1 MFDQV
6 HGKSVVKIGNRYFAI
21 TKDVGKADR
30 IHQANEMG
38 STWNRQMTLPKARC
52 IRTRSIRNARA

>member
-1 MFDQV
+1 
-6 HGKSVVKIGNRYFAI
+6 
-21 TKDVGKADR
+21 
-30 IHQANEMG
+30 MG